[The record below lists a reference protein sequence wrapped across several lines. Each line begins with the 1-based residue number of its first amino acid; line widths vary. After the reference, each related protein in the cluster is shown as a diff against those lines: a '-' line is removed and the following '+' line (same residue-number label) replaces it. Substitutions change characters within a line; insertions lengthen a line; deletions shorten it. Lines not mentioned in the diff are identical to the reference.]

1 MGVEQLRSPSTQ
13 AAMPATGQAVVNAV
27 EASLVIVAM
36 EQMSVSAPS
45 TPPTTG
51 GAAPEEVGKTK
62 VSASLRA
69 NAGSSQALVHA
80 GDDLHASGGP
90 ALWWADQQ
98 NPGVTLFT
106 LDDVMEVEDWERI
119 DMGVEL
125 VARAL
130 NMALGALHDV
140 VDLIG
145 WI

>member
-1 MGVEQLRSPSTQ
+1 
-13 AAMPATGQAVVNAV
+13 
-27 EASLVIVAM
+27 
-36 EQMSVSAPS
+36 
-45 TPPTTG
+45 
-51 GAAPEEVGKTK
+51 
-62 VSASLRA
+62 
-69 NAGSSQALVHA
+69 
-80 GDDLHASGGP
+80 
-90 ALWWADQQ
+90 
-98 NPGVTLFT
+98 VTLFT